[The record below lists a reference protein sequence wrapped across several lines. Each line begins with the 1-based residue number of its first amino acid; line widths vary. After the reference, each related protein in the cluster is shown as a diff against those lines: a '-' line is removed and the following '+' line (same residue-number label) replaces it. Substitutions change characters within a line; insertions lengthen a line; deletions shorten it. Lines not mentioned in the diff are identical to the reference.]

1 MSAVVLTTNGAMT
14 TIAAAITTS
23 ATTITLAAGTGAL
36 FPAIGSGPQVFYGQ
50 LVQGTVTEIVE
61 VTARSGDTLTV
72 VRGQDGTGAAAF
84 AQGSAFNLIVS
95 AAVLNSYAA
104 QPGAAYLDVH
114 TSRAL
119 GTAYTNGTARDLKV
133 YVSTTVTGAGTL
145 AAVVAGV
152 TLLTAP
158 APLSNG
164 AITFEVPAGATY
176 QVTAT
181 GTQTLSTWFER

>member
-1 MSAVVLTTNGAMT
+1 MPAVITTNGAMT
-14 TIAAAITTS
+14 TIASAITS
-23 ATTITLAAGTGAL
+23 VASTIVLSAGTGAL
-36 FPAIGSGPQVFYGQ
+36 FPTLGTGQVFYGQ

-61 VTARSGDTLTV
+61 VTARSSDTLTV
-72 VRGQDGTGAAAF
+72 TRGQDGTAAAAF

-104 QPGAAYLDVH
+104 QPGAAYTNV
-114 TSRAL
+114 TASRAL
-119 GTAYTNGTARDLKV
+119 GSPYTNNTGRDLKV
-133 YVSTTVTGAGTL
+133 YVSTTVTAAGTL
-145 AAVVAGV
+145 AAVVATV

-164 AITFEVPAGATY
+164 AIHFEVPAGASY